1 MVTLFSKENIKVKYA
16 GTKRFYVF
24 YDKDDF
30 VRCFGTAEQLVADG
44 HFKSKNTVREVASK
58 IKKHKHKGNIVI
70 LPLVEK
76 GVRI

>member
-1 MVTLFSKENIKVKYA
+1 MKYA

-30 VRCFGTAEQLVADG
+30 VRCFGTAEQLVEDG
-44 HFKSKNTVREVASK
+44 HFKSELCVRSSASK
-58 IKKHKHKGNIVI
+58 IKKHKQKGNVVI
-70 LPLVEK
+70 LSLVEK